1 MKNIFLLMLLLSSV
15 AFAVTDSEL
24 HKDIKVDLIK
34 TSPSVVADETE
45 FIAYLVFTNDGNE
58 KHDISF
64 TVVTSSLFSHIGPG
78 TIEYS
83 EIILEPGESVNY
95 EILVYAKDL
104 VLAENP
110 LKIVIKE
117 DNAAAVKT
125 VFVTG
130 TLEQKYIDI
139 AMENFSVNGEDEI
152 EYNLIVDPSEDFY
165 NVHIEF
171 GLSELPMQIQDDDN
185 IKIIPFISG
194 KESIPITMDI
204 DNSAESQ
211 IYQIM
216 INTTAN
222 DAYNNKYSS
231 VSYLP
236 IKLEFPDKVALGKVS
251 SSPQSLKRDTKNNI
265 IEVEIANQGK
275 DEIENVEASLAIESG
290 GFEPTFFQSNVDFLG
305 TVDSKN
311 RSAATFKFDIAD
323 QVKSGTYNGTIYLK
337 YYHLGEEK
345 NKSFPMQVNVQ
356 KLPYF
361 LVNQSSNER
370 NTNNEISFTVTN
382 LGDECSSVEITGLT
396 KNLPI
401 SWKQDSDKAAKLDED
416 ETKEFKLELTFNELA
431 SAKEYGVPIRIRCIY
446 NEEPIVQEEEIYVLS
461 KGKEENILPVILAAA
476 FILILMFM
484 IGRHFFT
491 AKKQKSE

>member
-1 MKNIFLLMLLLSSV
+1 MKNIFLLLLLLSSV
-15 AFAVTDSEL
+15 AFAVTDSQL
-24 HKDIKVDLIK
+24 HRDIKLDLIK
-34 TSPSVVADETE
+34 TNPSVVADETE
-45 FIAYLVFTNDGNE
+45 FIAYLVLTNEGDE
-58 KHDISF
+58 RHEISF

-117 DNAAAVKT
+117 DGAAATKT

-139 AMENFSVNGEDEI
+139 AMENFSVNGEEEI
-152 EYNLIVDPSEDFY
+152 QYDLVVDPSEDFY

-171 GLSELPMQIQDDDN
+171 GLSELPIQIQDDDN
-185 IKIIPFISG
+185 IKIIPYISARQ
-194 KESIPITMDI
+194 SIPITMDI
-204 DNSAESQ
+204 DSSAESQ

-251 SSPQSLKRDTKNNI
+251 STPQNLKRDTRNNL

-275 DEIENVEASLAIESG
+275 DEIENVEATLVIESS

-305 TVDSKN
+305 TVDSKE
-311 RSAATFKFDIAD
+311 RGAAQFKFDIED
-323 QVKSGTYNGTIYLK
+323 QVESGTYDGTVYLK

-345 NKSFPMQVNVQ
+345 NKSFPLQVNVQ

-361 LVNQSSNER
+361 VVNQSSNER
-370 NTNNEISFTVTN
+370 NANNEISFTVTN
-382 LGDECSSVEITGLT
+382 MGDECRSVEITGLT

-416 ETKEFKLELTFNELA
+416 ETKEFKLELAFNELA

-461 KGKEENILPVILAAA
+461 KGREENILPVILAAA
-476 FILILMFM
+476 FILILMLM

-491 AKKQKSE
+491 ARKQKSE

>member
-1 MKNIFLLMLLLSSV
+1 MG
-15 AFAVTDSEL
+15 
-24 HKDIKVDLIK
+24 K
-34 TSPSVVADETE
+34 T
-45 FIAYLVFTNDGNE
+45 
-58 KHDISF
+58 
-64 TVVTSSLFSHIGPG
+64 
-78 TIEYS
+78 
-83 EIILEPGESVNY
+83 
-95 EILVYAKDL
+95 
-104 VLAENP
+104 
-110 LKIVIKE
+110 
-117 DNAAAVKT
+117 KT

-152 EYNLIVDPSEDFY
+152 YYDLVVDPSEDFY

-171 GLSELPMQIQDDDN
+171 GLSELPIQIQDDDN

-194 KESIPITMDI
+194 KESVPITMDI
-204 DNSAESQ
+204 DSSAESQ

-251 SSPQSLKRDTKNNI
+251 STPQNLKRDTKNNI

-275 DEIENVEASLAIESG
+275 DEIENVEATLAIESV

-305 TVDSKN
+305 TVDSKD
-311 RSAATFKFDIAD
+311 RSTAQFKFDIED
-323 QVKSGTYNGTIYLK
+323 QVKSGTYDGTVYLE

-345 NKSFPMQVNVQ
+345 NKSFPLQVNVQ

-361 LVNQSSNER
+361 IVNQSSNER
-370 NTNNEISFTVTN
+370 NAENEISFTVTN
-382 LGDECSSVEITGLT
+382 MGDECSSVEITGLT

-461 KGKEENILPVILAAA
+461 KGREDNILPAILAAA
-476 FILILMFM
+476 FILILVFM

-491 AKKQKSE
+491 SKKQKSE